1 MTEECEKR
9 YTIRIPCVLYNKL
22 VKMGKERGYKTLS
35 ELIRDIIR
43 DAVERYESSAKSDE
57 ELAAVGVVA

>member
-43 DAVERYESSAKSDE
+43 DAIEQYESAKADE
-57 ELAAVGVVA
+57 KELAVGVVA

>member
-43 DAVERYESSAKSDE
+43 DAVERYESSAKSDG
-57 ELAAVGVVA
+57 ELAVGVVA